1 MGNPYRQAADTRR
14 PDVLVCSGLDPS
26 GGAGFIADTRVIAE
40 LGCRPCGVITAL
52 TVQNTTG
59 VVGSHPCDPEVV
71 GNELTFLLTDIQ
83 VKAVK
88 IGMIGSVEIA
98 RAIANALQLSDA
110 RVVWDPVMYPSRGDE
125 PLSAEAATADA
136 MQTLKPHLTLIT
148 PNKHELFM
156 LTGLPTG
163 SLAMAEQAAQQLAK
177 QLETAV
183 LIKGGHFGGNA
194 SNDIVIQPGGG
205 RDELVAER
213 IHNGEHVHGTGCA
226 LSSAIAAHLAHGRE
240 LVEACSLGK
249 QAVAQMIGSPVQ
261 PGRGAAAVR

>member
-1 MGNPYRQAADTRR
+1 MSPYRQHADTRA

-26 GGAGFIADTRVIAE
+26 GGAGFISDTRVVSE

-71 GNELTFLLTDIQ
+71 GDELAFLLTDIE

-88 IGMIGSVEIA
+88 IGMIGTVEIA

-110 RVVWDPVMYPSRGDE
+110 RVVWDPVLAPSRGEVRLMDE
-125 PLSAEAATADA
+125 RHAEA
-136 MQTLKPHLTLIT
+136 MQALKPHLTLIT
-148 PNKHELFM
+148 PNIHELLA

-163 SLAMAEQAAQQLAK
+163 TRDMIDAAARRLAAALDC
-177 QLETAV
+177 AV
-183 LIKGGHFGGNA
+183 LVKAGHIATASDEAVDLLYASTGGVTELAGPRT
-194 SNDIVIQPGGG
+194 PGG
-205 RDELVAER
+205 E
-213 IHNGEHVHGTGCA
+213 NVHGTGCA

-240 LVEACSLGK
+240 LAEACTLAK
-249 QAVAQMIGSPVQ
+249 AYVANLIAHPVSA
-261 PGRGAAAVR
+261 GRGAPAVR